1 MKIIPYDTLT
11 IATPDSLSVVLERL
25 NANVEP
31 IQRLRLSRKHA
42 LYQGTVTDLGFQ
54 ISRIINYKNSFFL
67 LVKGQFETQF
77 NQTLIHVKISIHPF
91 VISYLVFFFLFWYS
105 AFVPIVLTDPLLE
118 HMIPLFIG
126 IPIPS
131 LFIIWLAFW
140 SEAKRNRKDL
150 SAIIQGRS
158 TS

>member
-42 LYQGTVTDLGFQ
+42 PYQGTVTNLGFQ

-105 AFVPIVLTDPLLE
+105 AFVPIVLADPLLE
-118 HMIPLFIG
+118 HIIPLFIG

-150 SAIIQGRS
+150 SAIIQGLS
-158 TS
+158 S